1 MTDFWERGKGET
13 QSHRVGTNEKK
24 GICKQQRQD
33 DPNEPKRT
41 VWVVYGLK
49 PRPRRDSEKKSEI
62 GGGRGKKNKNLGG
75 PAESGPAEGGVGR
88 LSGDTNEGE
97 QEKT

>member
-1 MTDFWERGKGET
+1 MGEGKGET

-24 GICKQQRQD
+24 AFVSSKGKMTPMSRNVQFGWFTASNPGRG
-33 DPNEPKRT
+33 ET
-41 VWVVYGLK
+41 VK
-49 PRPRRDSEKKSEI
+49 KKSEI